1 MAIIRIKRT
10 TSSNLP
16 TGLTFGEMAFVQ
28 GGGYTANRLYIADNA
43 GVCIWIGGQIVN
55 SPTYWS
61 GMTAE
66 TTVPTVSALESRVVA
81 GGGLTF
87 ASNLNVNIDV
97 GKYFGKYKKGDV
109 IPAQGQTV
117 KWVIEDALSETITP
131 GVSLSRSASSVPFGQ
146 TSSISYTLTPRYQIK
161 TIGATAAGATMEWRR
176 TGDSGWTAYSGVFYD
191 NTEPWGGTNGTTFD
205 VAAVSGITLNGLYD
219 TRTFEYRYTVHDTA
233 GASASVTTTVSVA
246 SYTNNTVTSFVSAG
260 SVSTPETNAIREK
273 GNIASTLSGTINR
286 QNTYVPLTYWKLQF
300 SENGGAYADTNQPSA
315 GWQAVSGNPS
325 TVSIS
330 GVNHSPTNT
339 INRVDYRVVVRDAYR
354 DRLDSNGVNLTPS
367 GQPGVSFGYK
377 IFYGA
382 TATIPTSSSEVR
394 TLPGVC
400 MASGTN
406 AFPNP
411 FILNSGTTYKDFV
424 VAVPDN
430 IVISTQEDLDALN
443 ASPGYALS
451 GSLTSVNDA
460 ASNAKDYNVYTLT
473 NAVPYDSNHRHR
485 ITTTGTV
492 A

>member
-28 GGGYTANRLYIADNA
+28 GSGGYTANRLYIADSA
-43 GVCIWIGGQIVN
+43 GVCIWVGAQILN
-55 SPTYWS
+55 QPTYWS
-61 GMTAE
+61 GATAE
-66 TTVPTVSALESRVVA
+66 TTVPTVSGVESRIVA

-87 ASNLNVNIDV
+87 ANNLNVNIDV

-131 GVSLSRSASSVPFGQ
+131 GVALTATVSSISFGQ
-146 TSSISYTLTPRYQIK
+146 TSGISYTLTPSYQIK
-161 TIGATAAGATMEWRR
+161 TIGATAAGATFEWRR
-176 TGDSGWTAYSGVFYD
+176 TGVAGWTAYPGTFYD
-191 NTEPWGGTNGTTFD
+191 TTEPWGGTNGTTFD
-205 VAAVSGITLNGLYD
+205 VAAVTGITLNGLYD
-219 TRTFEYRYTVHDTA
+219 TTSFEYRYTVHDTA
-233 GASASVTTTVSVA
+233 GASASATRTVTVA
-246 SYTNNTVTSFVSAG
+246 AYTNNTVTSFVAAGTVSA
-260 SVSTPETNAIREK
+260 PETNAVREK
-273 GNIASTLSGTINR
+273 GNTYSTITGTINR
-286 QNTYVPLTYWKLQF
+286 ANTYVPLTFWKLQY
-300 SENGGAYADTNQPSA
+300 SENGGAYADTDKPSA
-315 GWQAVSGNPS
+315 GWQTASSPS
-325 TVSIS
+325 SVSIS
-330 GVNHSPTNT
+330 TNHTATPTA
-339 INRVDYRVVVRDAYR
+339 NRIDYRVVVRDAYR
-354 DRLDSNGVNLTPS
+354 DSLDSNGVNLTPS

-382 TATIPTSSSEVR
+382 TATIPTNSAGVR

-400 MASGTN
+400 MASGTF
-406 AFPNP
+406 AYPNP
-411 FILNSGTTYKDFV
+411 FILNSGTVYKDFV
-424 VAVPDN
+424 VALPTN
-430 IVISTQEDLDALN
+430 ITVSLQEDLDALN

-451 GSLTSVNDA
+451 GSLTAVNDA
-460 ASNAKDYNVYTLT
+460 AGNSKNYNVYTLS

>member
-28 GGGYTANRLYIADNA
+28 GSGYTANRLYIADNA
-43 GVCIWIGGQIVN
+43 GVCIWIGGQILN

-61 GMTAE
+61 GATAE
-66 TTVPTVSALESRVVA
+66 TTVPTVSAVGSALIA
-81 GGGLTF
+81 GGAITF
-87 ASNLNVNIDV
+87 ASDLSVNISA
-97 GKYFGKYKKGDV
+97 GKYFGKYTRGDI

-117 KWVIEDALSETITP
+117 KWVIEDALSEKISPTVSVTP
-131 GVSLSRSASSVPFGQ
+131 SGTVAFGQ
-146 TSSISYTLTPRYQIK
+146 TSGSLSISVGYTIK
-161 TIGATAAGATMEWRR
+161 TAGASAAGVTLEFRY
-176 TGDSGWTAYSGVFYD
+176 GSGTWTTLSTSLKDDTKGTDVAYSSSFTH
-191 NTEPWGGTNGTTFD
+191 NTWNRSSDSESGGGYATTAF
-205 VAAVSGITLNGLYD
+205 N
-219 TRTFEYRYTVHDTA
+219 YRYTVHDTY
-233 GASASVTTTVSVA
+233 GASASASGSITPASSSSPTVS
-246 SYTNNTVTSFVSAG
+246 SFVSAG
-260 SVSTPETNAIREK
+260 TVSTPETNAIREK
-273 GNIASTLSGTINR
+273 GNVASTLSGTINR
-286 QNTYVPLTYWKLQF
+286 VNTYVPLTYWKLQF
-300 SENGGAYADTNQPSA
+300 SENGGAYADTNQPSS
-315 GWQAVSGNPS
+315 GWQTVSGNPS

-330 GVNHSPTNT
+330 AVSHSPTNT
-339 INRVDYRVVVRDAYR
+339 VNRVDYRVVVRDAYR
-354 DRLDSNGVNLTPS
+354 DSLDSNGVNVTPS

-382 TATIPTSSSEVR
+382 TASIPTNSAQVR

-411 FILNSGTTYKDFV
+411 FILNSGTSYKDFV

-451 GSLTSVNDA
+451 GSVTSVNDA
-460 ASNAKDYNVYTLT
+460 ASNAKDYNVYTLS
-473 NAVPYDSNHRHR
+473 NAVAYDSNHRHR
-485 ITTTGTV
+485 ITTSGTV